1 METFLTELSLAVPSI
16 IYAIVLLV
24 IAFLVAG
31 FSKSLAVKLLKKLN
45 LDKYTDKLGVV
56 DETTGSSLEFV
67 GNLVYAIVFLL
78 FLPAVLNRLGMQG
91 VSSPIEMFVSKFL
104 NFLPNLIGAIIILSI
119 GIFLAKLIRQIIT
132 PILKRLNVDRLQ
144 EKAGVTTSDSV
155 TISSMISYV
164 IYVLIIIM
172 SITAALQALNI
183 SAISNPAISMLD
195 RIFNAIPKLFVAI
208 AIVIIG
214 NTIAKMAG
222 KLLENILSS
231 AGTDHLINKLIP
243 SDNEKIKNIS
253 LSKIVG
259 KIVKYIIVILFVV
272 EAFSFLNFHVLKSVG
287 EGIISYLP
295 YLISGILIMGIAL
308 FASAWIENIMIKK
321 LSSSKFIALVVKS
334 LIIMVAVFMTLSQL
348 GFAKSIVNAAFI
360 IILGA
365 LAIAFAISFGIGGRE
380 FASNILK
387 GMENKVEEEKNK
399 KG

>member
-387 GMENKVEEEKNK
+387 GIENKVEEEKK
-399 KG
+399 